1 MRVLNFAF
9 TLTPNLK
16 CLFKTHSLSNKHSWW
31 KIRPLGNNS
40 KWIPYKFHRSQL
52 WPWQFDLEM
61 WFSVTA
67 HPLPTSTSCG
77 KVYYMGENKWLG
89 QGFWIYIYVFDLDL
103 LLQKLGSR
111 SLQPLTKTHSVDV
124 SLIATKKEKICS
136 WTSKWSWG
144 DRMHDHC
151 GPSALRDPN

>member
-31 KIRPLGNNS
+31 KIRPSGKNS
-40 KWIPYKFHRSQL
+40 KWIPYKFHRGQL

-67 HPLPTSTSCG
+67 HPLPTYTSCG
-77 KVYYMGENKWLG
+77 KVFSMGENKWLG
-89 QGFWIYIYVFDLDL
+89 QGFWIHIYICLWPWPFASETWFKVTATPYQNTLCRCKPDCNKKRENMLLD
-103 LLQKLGSR
+103 QQVK
-111 SLQPLTKTHSVDV
+111 
-124 SLIATKKEKICS
+124 
-136 WTSKWSWG
+136 
-144 DRMHDHC
+144 
-151 GPSALRDPN
+151 

>member
-31 KIRPLGNNS
+31 KIRQLGKNS
-40 KWIPYKFHRSQL
+40 KWIPYKFHRGQL
-52 WPWQFDLEM
+52 WPWHFDLEM

-67 HPLPTSTSCG
+67 HPLPTSASCG

-89 QGFWIYIYVFDLDL
+89 QVFWIYIYIYMSLTLTFCFRNLVQGHCNPYQNTLCRCKPDCNKKRENMLLD
-103 LLQKLGSR
+103 QQVK
-111 SLQPLTKTHSVDV
+111 
-124 SLIATKKEKICS
+124 
-136 WTSKWSWG
+136 
-144 DRMHDHC
+144 
-151 GPSALRDPN
+151 